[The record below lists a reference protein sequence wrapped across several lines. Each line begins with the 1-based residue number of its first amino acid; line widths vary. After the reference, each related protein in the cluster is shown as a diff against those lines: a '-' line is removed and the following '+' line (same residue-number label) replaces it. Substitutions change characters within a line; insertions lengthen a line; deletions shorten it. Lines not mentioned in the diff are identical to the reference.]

1 MYTEYYASAN
11 LGNILKFVDLRTHD
25 GAQWE
30 IQQLAKGV
38 LEIVSSL
45 YPVTIAAYSTGDI
58 K

>member
-1 MYTEYYASAN
+1 
-11 LGNILKFVDLRTHD
+11 LRTHD

>member
-11 LGNILKFVDLRTHD
+11 LNNILKFVDLRTHN

-45 YPVTIAAYSTGDI
+45 YPVTIAAHSTGDI